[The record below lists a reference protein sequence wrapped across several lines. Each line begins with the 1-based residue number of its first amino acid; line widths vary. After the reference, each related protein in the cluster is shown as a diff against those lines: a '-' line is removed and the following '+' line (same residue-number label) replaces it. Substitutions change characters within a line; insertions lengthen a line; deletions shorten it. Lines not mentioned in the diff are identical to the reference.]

1 MRIGV
6 QLIGPRLSELGTLA
20 RYAEEAGL
28 DIAGL
33 PGGGDYP
40 RLTRLIHATERIRVA
55 TAIVPLFHATPYLHA
70 LSAMELQSLSGG
82 RLVLGVGSQTKGQV
96 RTQAGFD
103 PPSPARMSRD
113 MMRAIRALMSGE
125 RRYDGEFYRVDIPAI
140 RFRSGGVDLRPP
152 PIYFSGVNPLNLRI
166 AGEVADGLIAH
177 PIFTVAYYR
186 DTVWPRIEE
195 GLARSGRARDGFE
208 MCAMPMYWLVDET
221 TSRAEAYSRGKRNL
235 AMYFSTRAY
244 SGFMQQHG
252 WEAEREAIRAVWAE
266 AMERG
271 TPIDPLAMERI
282 VSQEM
287 VDEVC
292 LVGTASEIREKAAE
306 RYDGIAD
313 TLLFYSF
320 HDPYVHDEE
329 EPGRAERNL
338 YRLIYAYRG
347 RPAG

>member
-1 MRIGV
+1 
-6 QLIGPRLSELGTLA
+6 
-20 RYAEEAGL
+20 
-28 DIAGL
+28 
-33 PGGGDYP
+33 
-40 RLTRLIHATERIRVA
+40 
-55 TAIVPLFHATPYLHA
+55 
-70 LSAMELQSLSGG
+70 
-82 RLVLGVGSQTKGQV
+82 
-96 RTQAGFD
+96 
-103 PPSPARMSRD
+103 
-113 MMRAIRALMSGE
+113 
-125 RRYDGEFYRVDIPAI
+125 
-140 RFRSGGVDLRPP
+140 
-152 PIYFSGVNPLNLRI
+152 
-166 AGEVADGLIAH
+166 
-177 PIFTVAYYR
+177 
-186 DTVWPRIEE
+186 
-195 GLARSGRARDGFE
+195 
-208 MCAMPMYWLVDET
+208 VDET

-338 YRLIYAYRG
+338 YRLIDAYRG

>member
-6 QLIGPRLSELGTLA
+6 QLIGPRVSELGPLA
-20 RYAEEAGL
+20 RAAEDAGL

-40 RLTRLIHATERIRVA
+40 RVTRLIHATERIRVA

-82 RLVLGVGSQTKGQV
+82 RFVLGVGSQTKGQV

-113 MMRAIRALMSGE
+113 MVLAIRALMAGE
-125 RRYDGEFYRVDIPAI
+125 RRYDGEFYKVDIPAI
-140 RFRSGGVDLRPP
+140 RFRSGGVDVTPP

-166 AGEVADGLIAH
+166 AGEVADGFLAH
-177 PIFTVAYYR
+177 PIFTADYYR

-195 GLARSGRARDGFE
+195 GLARSGRSRDDFE
-208 MCAMPMYWLVDET
+208 MCAMPMFWLVDDT
-221 TSRAEAYSRGKRNL
+221 TSREEAYSRGKRNL

-252 WEAEREAIRAVWAE
+252 WEREREAIRAVWAE

-271 TPIDPLAMERI
+271 SPIDPLAMERI
-282 VSQEM
+282 VSEEM
-287 VDEVC
+287 VDAAC
-292 LVGTASEIREKAAE
+292 LVGTAEEIRQQAAE
-306 RYDGIAD
+306 RYEGIAE

-320 HDPYVHDEE
+320 HDPYVHDDE
-329 EPGRAERNL
+329 EPLRAERNL
-338 YRLIYAYRG
+338 YRLIDAYRG
-347 RPAG
+347 AAGA